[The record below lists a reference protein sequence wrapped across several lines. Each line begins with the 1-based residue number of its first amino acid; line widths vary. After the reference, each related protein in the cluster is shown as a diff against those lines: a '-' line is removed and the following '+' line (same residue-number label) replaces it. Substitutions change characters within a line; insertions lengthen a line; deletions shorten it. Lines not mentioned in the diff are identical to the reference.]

1 MRRIRNI
8 VVLVLLMLFP
18 ACEKLLIETDPETSH
33 ITNFDL
39 LWNEIDQKYSFF
51 LYKDI
56 DWDSIYHVT
65 RPLINNDLS
74 DDKFFDI
81 LAGMLYL
88 LRDGHVNLYSHFD
101 RSRSFE
107 WYSGYPENFS
117 GLVQSRYL
125 REDFRVAGPFLTQVI
140 DSIGYIY
147 LQSFADDF
155 SERDIDMI
163 IDQFYDLKGII
174 FDIRHN
180 SGGLS
185 STSRKIA
192 SRFADKQRIV
202 SYTLYKA
209 GPGHEDFS
217 DPQPNYLLPKGRMQF
232 TGPVAVL
239 TNRRVYSAANDF
251 ALNMQALPHVTIIG
265 GQTGGGGG
273 TPYDY
278 ELGNGW
284 RCRFPRTQ
292 TLAIDGFNVENGI
305 MPDIQVNMSRNHERQ
320 LIDTIIETALTW
332 IRSQNR

>member
-1 MRRIRNI
+1 M
-8 VVLVLLMLFP
+8 VALLMMLT
-18 ACEKLLIETDPETSH
+18 ACEKLLIENDPGTSH

-51 LYKDI
+51 GYKNI
-56 DWDSIYHVT
+56 NWDSIYHT
-65 RPLINNDLS
+65 TKPLINNDLS
-74 DDKFFDI
+74 EEEFFDI

-88 LRDGHVNLYSHFD
+88 LRDGHVNLYSDFD

-117 GLVQSRYL
+117 GMVQARYMGN
-125 REDFRVAGPFLTQVI
+125 DFRVTGPFLTQVI

-147 LQSFADDF
+147 LQSFADEF
-155 SERDIDMI
+155 SVRDIDMI
-163 IDQFYDLKGII
+163 IDQFYEMKGII
-174 FDIRHN
+174 FDIRNN

-192 SRFADKQRIV
+192 SRFADQPRIV
-202 SYTLYKA
+202 SYTLYKN
-209 GPGHEDFS
+209 GPGHEDFTE
-217 DPQPNYLLPKGRMQF
+217 PQANYLSPGGRKQF

-239 TNRRVYSAANDF
+239 SNRRVYSAANDF
-251 ALNMQALPHVTIIG
+251 VLTMQALPHITIIG
-265 GQTGGGGG
+265 GRTGGGGG

-292 TLAIDGFNVENGI
+292 TLASDGFNVEHGI
-305 MPDIQVNMSRNHERQ
+305 EPDLQVNMSRSQERL
-320 LIDTIIETALTW
+320 LIDTIIEAAITW
-332 IRSQNR
+332 IKSQP